1 MDLLWTPWR
10 YRYVSSRSPVEC
22 IFCELLGRPREEDAR
37 NLILSRRSHIYL
49 ILNRYPY
56 TSGHMMVVL
65 NRHVSDLEHSD
76 PAELKEL
83 IDAAREVEGVL
94 RRTYAPDGFN
104 IGFNIGKSAGAGVAG
119 HLHLHIVPR
128 WIGDSN
134 FVSVIGETRMIPE
147 DLSSAFD
154 RLAPHFQD

>member
-1 MDLLWTPWR
+1 
-10 YRYVSSRSPVEC
+10 
-22 IFCELLGRPREEDAR
+22 
-37 NLILSRRSHIYL
+37 
-49 ILNRYPY
+49 
-56 TSGHMMVVL
+56 MMVVL